1 MKKLKV
7 AWFSAG
13 VSSLIATYLMNDSID
28 KVIYIDIDD
37 QHEDSMRF
45 VQDSEKLLSRKIE
58 ILKHP
63 LGSVANVVRQEKI
76 IRHSITGYAPCTAI
90 LKKQV
95 RHEWQMQQKDTE
107 LTYVWGF
114 DLNEQRRADRLS
126 EVMIEYKHEY
136 PLITAGL
143 QKQDCHAMAHKL
155 GIKRPYMYD
164 LGYNNNNCVGC
175 VKGGMGYWNKIRKD
189 FPKVFKARAE
199 LEREVK
205 CHCLKECF
213 LDELDPNAGIM
224 SDEINQDCSIF
235 CELALTA
242 QSSKGE

>member
-45 VQDSEKLLSRKIE
+45 VQDSEKLLGRKIE

-199 LEREVK
+199 LEREVG